1 MSIIQQIRE
10 KYAAVSIVII
20 ALSLVGFILM
30 DALSSQTRIFGNRSN
45 EVGKVNGNAIEIN
58 DFDSR
63 LSDFENNYRAQG
75 MEVNEAMRQ
84 QLIEMLWNNT
94 VEETILQEEYDKLG
108 LRFTASDLDRALF
121 GNNPPP
127 VLAQQYV
134 DKNGQYDAVA
144 ARQFVNSLKRKKA
157 NDPQRVF
164 FEKNIIDY
172 LISNGLRSK
181 YTALISGS
189 AFYPKW
195 MNDKE
200 LADNSMMASFS
211 YVAIPYST
219 INDSAVKVTDADINQ
234 YIQKHKA
241 EFKQELSRI
250 INYVVFDASPTAADS
265 AATLSALN
273 ALAPQFA
280 AATDVQQFL
289 NVNNT
294 AIPYFDGFVLQSKLQ
309 IPNADVI
316 RQLPVGGTYGP
327 YLDGANYV
335 IARMMEK
342 RNMPDSVKCRHIL
355 ISTRDAQTGATLLSD
370 SAAQKRADSIAAAVA
385 KGADFKAL
393 AAQFSG
399 DPGSKDN
406 GGEYTFSSQ
415 QFGSLARPFAEFVFY
430 NAAGSKKVVKTDFGY
445 HYIEVLEHKNI
456 EPAYKIAYLARPID
470 PSDETISNASNAA
483 TRFASESQNEA
494 AFENNVKKQ
503 NLAPR
508 VAEVKPSDFTIVG
521 LGNAR
526 RLVRWIFENKV
537 GTVSE
542 PESLGDSY
550 IVALIKEEKP
560 EGLSAPKDV
569 RAFVEP
575 IVRNEKKAEM
585 IKAKIGNSRDL
596 NAIAKTFNVSVQRA
610 DSVSF
615 SSPFIPGI
623 GSEPKVTG
631 AAFDSELKGKVSA
644 PIAGNMAVYLLKP
657 ENVML
662 TPLANADYAQRRLQM
677 EMMMKQNNA
686 YRAVDALRRA
696 ATIKDNRIK
705 FY

>member
-30 DALSSQTRIFGNRSN
+30 DALSSQTRIFGNRST

-127 VLAQQYV
+127 VLAQQFV
-134 DKNGQYDAVA
+134 DKNGQYDAAA

-181 YTALISGS
+181 YIALISGS

-219 INDSAVKVTDADINQ
+219 INDTAVKVTDADINQ